1 MADKKRIPPLDDLLG
16 RRIMI
21 DGYEWTLR
29 YSRVKKRLVLERPN
43 EPGAFEQML
52 QSVRK
57 GAAILRIEPEAI
69 ERSDLP
75 ETREDA
81 LLEIAL
87 FEAALEGGRRARPLS
102 SALQQALLW
111 RLEAVRARLARW
123 F

>member
-1 MADKKRIPPLDDLLG
+1 MTDKKRIPPLDDLLG

-43 EPGAFEQML
+43 EPGAVEQML
-52 QSVRK
+52 QSVRE
-57 GAAILRIEPEAI
+57 GGAILRIEPDAI
-69 ERSDLP
+69 ERSELP
-75 ETREDA
+75 QTREDA

-87 FEAALEGGRRARPLS
+87 FEAALEGRRRARPLS
-102 SALQQALLW
+102 AALQQALLR